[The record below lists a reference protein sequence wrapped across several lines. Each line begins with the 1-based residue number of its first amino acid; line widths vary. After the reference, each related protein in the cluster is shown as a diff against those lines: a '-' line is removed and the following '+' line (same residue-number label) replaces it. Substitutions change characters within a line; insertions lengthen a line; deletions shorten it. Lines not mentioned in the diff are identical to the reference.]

1 MKVSSGM
8 CDRVVPPSDLTH
20 VGQPTENQ
28 RVMQVFNVGS
38 HILLYMYRMSVQSGL
53 SIGTVADFIYRLK
66 VRGVVE
72 GPER

>member
-1 MKVSSGM
+1 M
-8 CDRVVPPSDLTH
+8 
-20 VGQPTENQ
+20 
-28 RVMQVFNVGS
+28 FNVGS
-38 HILLYMYRMSVQSGL
+38 HILLYVYRMSVQSGL